1 MQVYIPQNK
10 NLERMKESGQ
20 ETISK
25 NKEKQQIIPNLQ
37 KYLGL
42 KKVDMFGIFRSQSKS
57 DSNLQRLL

>member
-10 NLERMKESGQ
+10 NLGRMKESGQ